1 MKPQRQLPFHRI
13 GLCFPADN
21 LSNSPKT
28 GSNFVFKRLFD
39 HMNTS
44 SEPTPVTSSETN
56 TSVSSQ
62 GLAYDRTIRDLLGVL
77 TLWILTLVTA
87 ISFCRIFQGWGFLTS
102 YVIVATLAHL
112 TAYAL
117 RRWRVA
123 FLASFVTV
131 LLTTYLIAS
140 YFQAHD
146 TLTYGL
152 PLKETW
158 SFNWSELSQSW
169 QLLGEAI
176 PPLPLQSGFGFVGLI
191 SIGLIAF
198 LSDSFAFR
206 FAGRVESLIPSTIV
220 FIVLSSVGI
229 DRNRT
234 LITGLW
240 IATAI
245 ISVAVLRLRYQLTRS
260 SKLFGYRPG
269 HTTIVSATYIASLA
283 IVASLIALVV
293 GPRLPGASEEAWLSS
308 RSGESGPQ
316 LDPLVDIR
324 GRLSNPSDEVLF
336 SVAAEFPSY
345 WRITSLPDFDGNKW
359 TVSQDLL
366 NTAGGQLASTA
377 SITEVGVATT
387 EVTQLVTIQSL
398 AGNFAPVAER
408 PIQLRSA
415 TRSLFYE
422 PESGTLLVSKD
433 GLQQNDIYQVVSAV
447 VVPSSDTLR
456 FSQSSSP
463 PGTQYVQV
471 PENDEIP
478 ALRKVVDEIIQ
489 GLSGNYEKLLALQS
503 YFRDNFA
510 YSLDVPASTS
520 TSATLDFLARQSGY
534 CEQFSSTFA
543 LFARLIGL
551 PSRVVIGFTPG
562 EETPI
567 GTSNVRLFNVRSQHA
582 HAWPEVWFDGIGW
595 VLFEPT
601 PGRGAPSADYTN
613 VDPAQ
618 DNSLPVPAA
627 STTTT
632 PDPISTTT
640 VVAPTTTPSGPDTSI
655 APNTG
660 AGTDTTAPW
669 LKILVVVLA
678 LVALWAIALP
688 IVIRSLVQRRESN
701 EILINWRIAVAQFET
716 VHGRLPKQFTVY
728 EIGQTFIA
736 KQWDDP
742 QVMTELVDDMSKLL
756 FAPHLV
762 DPIAAEA
769 LVAFVKSHN
778 AQLPL
783 KVQVL
788 RRISPRLAWKL
799 AGGTPA

>member
-1 MKPQRQLPFHRI
+1 
-13 GLCFPADN
+13 
-21 LSNSPKT
+21 
-28 GSNFVFKRLFD
+28 
-39 HMNTS
+39 MNTS
-44 SEPTPVTSSETN
+44 SEPTTVRSSEPN
-56 TSVSSQ
+56 TAASAQ
-62 GLAYDRTIRDLLGVL
+62 GLAYDRTVRDLLGVV

-87 ISFCRIFQGWGFLTS
+87 ISFCRIFQGWGFLPS

-112 TAYAL
+112 AAYSL
-117 RRWRVA
+117 RRWRIA

-131 LLTTYLIAS
+131 LLITYLMTS
-140 YFQAHD
+140 YFQARN

-158 SFNWSELSQSW
+158 SFNWNELSQSW

-176 PPLPLQSGFGFVGLI
+176 PPLPLQSGFGFIGLI

-398 AGNFAPVAER
+398 AGSFAPVAER

-463 PGTQYVQV
+463 PGAQYVQV

-478 ALRKVVDEIIQ
+478 ALRKIVDDIIQ

-543 LFARLIGL
+543 LFARLIGI

-618 DNSLPVPAA
+618 DNSLPTPAA

-632 PDPISTTT
+632 PDPVSTTT
-640 VVAPTTTPSGPDTSI
+640 TATAPTTTPSDSDTSI
-655 APNTG
+655 ASNTS

-688 IVIRSLVQRRESN
+688 IAIRSLVQRRESN
-701 EILINWRIAVAQFET
+701 AILVNWRIAVAQFET
-716 VHGRLPKQFTVY
+716 VHGRLPKQFTVF
-728 EIGQTFIA
+728 EIGQSFIA

-742 QVMTELVDDMSKLL
+742 QVIAAIVNDISKLL
-756 FAPHLV
+756 FAHNSV
-762 DPIAAEA
+762 DPIATEA

-783 KVQVL
+783 KVQIL
-788 RRISPRLAWKL
+788 RRLSPQLAWKL